1 MKRLRDSISF
11 KSIRLMTM
19 NDFRFT
25 KWPCECEMES
35 IPEENAHETYIYRN
49 VNQINKSKLADTHF
63 PTHF

>member
-1 MKRLRDSISF
+1 
-11 KSIRLMTM
+11 MTM